1 MFFKLEIFIRFKKH
15 FLNAKINKKSGKAI
29 NVDWTSRT
37 QIYPKMC
44 SYSHEIKKLNIQN
57 FSCVPT
63 ALLSATMLA
72 IKMVS
77 TQIKTKKTTNVT
89 VGYFWICFCPLIW
102 LINRHNLLPR
112 TERKRQWKM
121 DENTTKNLRFQMPSK
136 VTEMSIAHALTAI
149 FVTAAA
155 VAAILFRRKVLT
167 TINAVLSTVVHRLR
181 PPLPHH
187 RLQLRMTVECE
198 QGKFCA

>member
-1 MFFKLEIFIRFKKH
+1 MMVF
-15 FLNAKINKKSGKAI
+15 
-29 NVDWTSRT
+29 
-37 QIYPKMC
+37 
-44 SYSHEIKKLNIQN
+44 

-63 ALLSATMLA
+63 ELLSATMLL
-72 IKMVS
+72 IKMAL
-77 TQIKTKKTTNVT
+77 TQIKAKKTTNAT

-102 LINRHNLLPR
+102 LTNRRNLLPR
-112 TERKRQWKM
+112 IERKRRWKM
-121 DENTTKNLRFQMPSK
+121 DENTTKNLRFQMPNS

-155 VAAILFRRKVLT
+155 AILFLRKVLT
-167 TINAVLSTVVHRLR
+167 TINAVLSTVAHRLR

-198 QGKFCA
+198 QGKFCLCLTSISAGRHMISLVL